1 MLEVRK
7 GDYMK
12 SMLFSDVK
20 SFIKYIQKRSYVLQ
34 TITFLLLVG
43 FIIYQVQMNNQIIKR
58 VNHRYFNLTE
68 SLKEIHGVNI
78 DTQNGHII
86 RLIPKQ

>member
-1 MLEVRK
+1 MELRK

-12 SMLFSDVK
+12 STLFSDVK
-20 SFIKYIQKRSYVLQ
+20 SFVKYVQKRSYVIQVINLV
-34 TITFLLLVG
+34 LLIS
-43 FIIYQVQMNNQIIKR
+43 FMIYQTQMNNLIIKR

-86 RLIPKQ
+86 RLIAK